1 MSLPS
6 LPFKVKTTV
15 SWAGEQDGDLGFLEN
30 EIIEVFSIVDE
41 SWWNGKLC
49 RNKSEGIFPKDYVKV
64 LESTSQTNTPIKSN
78 QMSKQNTPKEHEF
91 RASKN
96 ATPSKSYSA
105 RSSPK
110 KLDYDEFSFDNSY
123 ENLDKSRKR
132 SSRNQYL
139 QLQQYLPA
147 PLHHL
152 QLQQQFQHLQQLQL
166 QQQQQ
171 QLQQQHIQQQQLQLL
186 QLQYQQHQKDE
197 LARQREIEKFKLL
210 QQQQNYHIKASPEDK
225 LKRYLQQDF
234 ARNSIANIPESPTS
248 RRNNGA
254 KHRPHS
260 GQYEYHRQ
268 ASTPN
273 FRNIQHYEFTNQ
285 TVESFSPEASPT
297 TNRRMKHPYSQPP
310 DELDEIAMKKK
321 QLEMELLQ
329 LEELQRSTIQ
339 MRKTQSKP
347 PSSPNRFHYENA
359 NDSYV
364 SEDLNSS
371 KKNYHSREDLSKK
384 LSTYP
389 TDDEINVYD
398 YETGDSSS
406 PPPPPPPKHHSP
418 VKNYEEQQNKIPY
431 DADDFKFSGNKKIML
446 TEEEFMSLSQVQQEE
461 LKNSIKSLQSDVLN
475 LSELSATSA
484 GSFLRHKYERE
495 YLGEQEIRMKNLS
508 LNDAPATEL
517 NGELKDESL
526 MDTIFQDKKK
536 NPNIFKKLLKRK
548 EESTNLLEQ
557 KLQQGTEDREID
569 WTTFKLELNRM
580 NTLTSQDKQVR
591 TKRVVREEPTLIVK
605 PFDFVSDINTNE
617 TMSEDF
623 EELKFNE
630 GVFDKVDSFASR
642 YDTSFDL
649 NELIS
654 EVGIKFNGN
663 KVNQIRSILLHFVK
677 FNVIE
682 ETSKIQQI
690 KPKLNEILSK
700 GEGSIYQLNYLFK
713 KVLDALRIPCEIVL
727 GFWKKPNE
735 FYHDEQYI
743 INHCWLSVLI
753 ENQFLII
760 DLLNFKNGDI
770 CNVRNRKN
778 NEFYFLA
785 KPLSI
790 ISTHIPSI
798 IDLQHVIP
806 PIDQNIAFYLPRLYS
821 GYHKNNLAFKNYNN
835 SLTRLKDLEIFE
847 IDLEVPASIELFT
860 LVKTSTVTSN
870 EFSLCQIYWNNNKRI
885 AKIKAIL
892 PQDEPIGVLQIFSGP
907 KGLQKHFNNI
917 HELSVVIPLHH
928 EGESKPIKFVPRYPT
943 VQSQNNDLYVKSPQ
957 TNQIIVKNSYNFSIS
972 QYPSMGITNNSKI
985 LNQDFKIVIESPSG
999 KYFKLT
1005 SAEPNKPYGM
1015 FENFIK
1021 CQELGLYRGL
1031 VIGDSGNSWY
1041 VFAQWE
1047 CVGGTVI

>member
-1 MSLPS
+1 MSLPP

-30 EIIEVFSIVDE
+30 EVIEVFAIVDD
-41 SWWNGKLC
+41 SWWNGKLR

-64 LESTSQTNTPIKSN
+64 LEQTSQTNTPVKSN
-78 QMSKQNTPKEHEF
+78 QMSRQNTPKELDY
-91 RASKN
+91 RASKVV
-96 ATPSKSYSA
+96 TPGKPYSS

-110 KLDYDEFSFDNSY
+110 KMDYDDFSFDNSY
-123 ENLDKSRKR
+123 ENLEKSKKR
-132 SSRNQYL
+132 SSRALYQQLPLQQPPGITAQMHNL
-139 QLQQYLPA
+139 QLQLLFQ
-147 PLHHL
+147 
-152 QLQQQFQHLQQLQL
+152 QLQQLQMQQQQNQQQQIHLQQLQY
-166 QQQQQ
+166 QQQE
-171 QLQQQHIQQQQLQLL
+171 
-186 QLQYQQHQKDE
+186 E
-197 LARQREIEKFKLL
+197 LAKKREIEKFKSL
-210 QQQQNYHIKASPEDK
+210 QQQHNYHIKSSPDDK

-234 ARNSIANIPESPTS
+234 ARNSIANIPDSPTS
-248 RRNNGA
+248 RRSNGA
-254 KHRPHS
+254 KLRPRS
-260 GQYEYHRQ
+260 GQFEYHRQ

-273 FRNIQHYEFTNQ
+273 FRNANQYDFTNQ
-285 TVESFSPEASPT
+285 VDSFSPEASPT
-297 TNRRMKHPYSQPP
+297 SNRRMKLPYNQQNQP
-310 DELDEIAMKKK
+310 DELDEIVMKKR
-321 QLEMELLQ
+321 QLELELLQ

-339 MRKTQSKP
+339 MRKTQNKP
-347 PSSPNRFHYENA
+347 PSSPNRFHYENG
-359 NDSYV
+359 NDSYI

-371 KKNYHSREDLSKK
+371 KKNYHSKEDLSKK

-389 TDDEINVYD
+389 TDDEINIYD
-398 YETGDSSS
+398 NEASSS
-406 PPPPPPPKHHSP
+406 PPPPPPPKHQSP
-418 VKNYEEQQNKIPY
+418 VKALDEPTNKIPY
-431 DADDFKFSGNKKIML
+431 DADDFKLSGNKKMML
-446 TEEEFMSLSQVQQEE
+446 TEEEFMRLSQVQQEE

-484 GSFLRHKYERE
+484 GSFLRHKYEKE
-495 YLGEQEIRMKNLS
+495 YLSEQEIRMKNLS
-508 LNDAPATEL
+508 LNDTPATEL
-517 NGELKDESL
+517 NGQLKDENL

-536 NPNIFKKLLKRK
+536 NPGIFKKFLKRK
-548 EESTNLLEQ
+548 DEPSNLLEQ
-557 KLQQGTEDREID
+557 KLQQAGEDREID

-580 NTLTSQDKQVR
+580 NTLTSQDKQTR
-591 TKRVVREEPTLIVK
+591 TKRVVREEPSIIVK
-605 PFDFVSDINTNE
+605 PFDFVSEINTNE
-617 TMSEDF
+617 TMSEDYT
-623 EELKFNE
+623 ELTFND
-630 GVFDKVDSFASR
+630 GVFDKVDSFAAR
-642 YDTSFDL
+642 YHTGCDL

-654 EVGIKFNGN
+654 DVGIKFNGN
-663 KVNQIRSILLHFVK
+663 KINQIRCVLIHFMK
-677 FNVIE
+677 FNIIE

-753 ENQFLII
+753 ESQFLII

-770 CNVRNRKN
+770 CNIKNSKN

-821 GYHKNNLAFKNYNN
+821 GYHKNKLAFKNYNN
-835 SLTRLKDLEIFE
+835 SLTRLKNLEIFE
-847 IDLEVPASIELFT
+847 TDLEIPVNIELFT
-860 LVKTSTVTSN
+860 LIKTSTVTSN

-957 TNQIIVKNSYNFSIS
+957 TNQIIVKNSYNFSVS

-1005 SAEPNKPYGM
+1005 SSEPNKPYGT